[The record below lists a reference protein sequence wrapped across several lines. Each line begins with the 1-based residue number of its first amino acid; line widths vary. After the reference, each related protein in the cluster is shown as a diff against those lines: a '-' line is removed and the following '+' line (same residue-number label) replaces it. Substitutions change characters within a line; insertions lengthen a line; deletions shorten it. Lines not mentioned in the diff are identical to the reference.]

1 MDPMNLREKLGAI
14 PLLGT
19 IVGAIT
25 LYNQRSRSPT
35 DQKIST
41 LVHGE
46 NTPIKIVYQKHLAI
60 MEETA
65 INKRNARH
73 ELIPIWGTLHHLFWR
88 FMPIP
93 HNTGLHS
100 LRGQPAFVRAQA
112 AIKTLND
119 LGKPDEAALVQTAL
133 DQLKNDPRNED
144 KILHLFNTIHLL
156 IK

>member
-1 MDPMNLREKLGAI
+1 MEPMNRREVLGAI
-14 PLLGT
+14 PILGT

-25 LYNQRSRSPT
+25 LYKQRSESPT
-35 DQKIST
+35 DRKIST

-46 NTPIKIVYQKHLAI
+46 NAPIKAIYQKHLASL
-60 MEETA
+60 EETA

-93 HNTGLHS
+93 HNPGLHS

-112 AIKTLND
+112 AITTLNE
-119 LGKPDEAALVQTAL
+119 LGKPEGAERVQAALEL
-133 DQLKNDPRNED
+133 LKNDPRNED
-144 KILHLFNTIHLL
+144 KILHLFNTIREL
-156 IK
+156 IQ